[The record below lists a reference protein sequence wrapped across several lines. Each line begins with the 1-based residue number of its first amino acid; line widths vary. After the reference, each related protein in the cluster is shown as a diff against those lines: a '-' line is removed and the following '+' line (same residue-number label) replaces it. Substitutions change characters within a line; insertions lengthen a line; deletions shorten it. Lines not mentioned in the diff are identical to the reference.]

1 MVEMSEKAMSVP
13 ELTTLALQL
22 QEMYHKLL
30 ALVQSSCREAE
41 LEPMKNI
48 LRSILQ
54 EKSLYQLVT
63 ITQYRKEIN
72 NLKTVDEVFQFL
84 VEKHFLSYLNFQL
97 LKEFSSKTICGLDK
111 SKRIEKEL
119 SKYQK
124 HYKVFMSH
132 PEFSKLIQVFDES
145 PHLNPSTIIG
155 LPIIIVSLVGSWKHR
170 NKKQLEEWVPFLQEN
185 KVLLQSMGYK
195 CILITY
201 AIFPIHLPN
210 VMSFV
215 NDHQR
220 IQELRENGITIQVSD
235 EAVAMSKLLSS
246 SKETESLQRENAK
259 LKEMLDSVTQTQER
273 MMQVMMQNHDVL
285 MQNQETLTQN
295 QKTLMQNQETL
306 MQNQK
311 TLMQNQDKLMQ
322 NQDKLV
328 EGQQCPERLL
338 IVQAVKREYEDNNN
352 EYQIIQ
358 SGRHPVSLPMRSQ
371 SLSDKGRPQF
381 LQLRS
386 HHASYPGTERKRPL
400 SLGSLGEYITLT
412 IRHDWS
418 VQ

>member
-30 ALVQSSCREAE
+30 AQVQSSCREAE

-54 EKSLYQLVT
+54 EKSLYQLVA
-63 ITQYRKEIN
+63 IAQYRKEIN
-72 NLKTVDEVFQFL
+72 DLKTVDEVFQFL

-97 LKEFSSKTICGLDK
+97 LKEFSSKTICGLDQ

-119 SKYQK
+119 SKYRK
-124 HYKVFMSH
+124 RYKVFMSC

-210 VMSFV
+210 VMSFL
-215 NDHQR
+215 NDHKR
-220 IQELRENGITIQVSD
+220 LQELRENGITIQVSD
-235 EAVAMSKLLSS
+235 EATAMSKLLSS
-246 SKETESLQRENAK
+246 SKEMESLQRENAK
-259 LKEMLDSVTQTQER
+259 LKEILDLVTQTQER
-273 MMQVMMQNHDVL
+273 MMQVMTQNHNAL
-285 MQNQETLTQN
+285 MQNQDWLRQN
-295 QKTLMQNQETL
+295 QKMLMQHQDKL
-306 MQNQK
+306 MK
-311 TLMQNQDKLMQ
+311 NQDKLMQ

-328 EGQQCPERLL
+328 EGQECLERLL
-338 IVQAVKREYEDNNN
+338 IVQAVKKEYEDNND
-352 EYQIIQ
+352 EYQTIQ
-358 SGRHPVSLPMRSQ
+358 SGRYPVSLPMRSQ
-371 SLSDKGRPQF
+371 SLSERRRPQC

-386 HHASYPGTERKRPL
+386 HHASYSGTERKRPL
-400 SLGSLGEYITLT
+400 SLGSLGEYTILT
-412 IRHDWS
+412 IHHDWPL
-418 VQ
+418 Q

>member
-1 MVEMSEKAMSVP
+1 MSVP

-22 QEMYHKLL
+22 QEMYHRLL
-30 ALVQSSCREAE
+30 ALVQSSCRKAE

-54 EKSLYQLVT
+54 EKSLYQLVA
-63 ITQYRKEIN
+63 IAQYRKEIN
-72 NLKTVDEVFQFL
+72 DLKTVDEVFQFL

-97 LKEFSSKTICGLDK
+97 LKEFSSKTICGLDQ
-111 SKRIEKEL
+111 SKKIEKEL
-119 SKYQK
+119 SKYRK
-124 HYKVFMSH
+124 RYKVFMSC

-215 NDHQR
+215 NNHQR
-220 IQELRENGITIQVSD
+220 IQELKENGITIQVSD
-235 EAVAMSKLLSS
+235 EAIAMSKLLSS

-259 LKEMLDSVTQTQER
+259 LKEMLDLMTQTQER
-273 MMQVMMQNHDVL
+273 MMQVMMQNHNAL
-285 MQNQETLTQN
+285 MQKQETLT
-295 QKTLMQNQETL
+295 
-306 MQNQK
+306 
-311 TLMQNQDKLMQ
+311 Q

-328 EGQQCPERLL
+328 EGQQCLERLL
-338 IVQAVKREYEDNNN
+338 IVQAMKREYEDNND

-358 SGRHPVSLPMRSQ
+358 SGRHPESLPIRSQ
-371 SLSDKGRPQF
+371 SLSDRIRPQF
-381 LQLRS
+381 LPLHF
-386 HHASYPGTERKRPL
+386 HHPGTERKRPL
-400 SLGSLGEYITLT
+400 SVGEYILT
-412 IRHDWS
+412 IH
-418 VQ
+418 QLQKYTHTHTQ

>member
-30 ALVQSSCREAE
+30 AQVQSSCREAE

-54 EKSLYQLVT
+54 EKSLYQLVA
-63 ITQYRKEIN
+63 IAQYRKEIN
-72 NLKTVDEVFQFL
+72 DLKTVDEVFQFL

-97 LKEFSSKTICGLDK
+97 LKEFSSKTICGLDQ

-119 SKYQK
+119 SKYRK
-124 HYKVFMSH
+124 RYKVFMSC

-185 KVLLQSMGYK
+185 EVLLQSMGYK

-201 AIFPIHLPN
+201 AVFPIHLPK
-210 VMSFV
+210 VMSFL
-215 NDHQR
+215 NDHKR
-220 IQELRENGITIQVSD
+220 LQELRENGITIQVSD
-235 EAVAMSKLLSS
+235 EATAMSKLLSS
-246 SKETESLQRENAK
+246 TKEMESLQRENAK
-259 LKEMLDSVTQTQER
+259 LKEMLDSMTQTQER
-273 MMQVMMQNHDVL
+273 MMQVMMQNH
-285 MQNQETLTQN
+285 NA
-295 QKTLMQNQETL
+295 
-306 MQNQK
+306 
-311 TLMQNQDKLMQ
+311 LMQNQDKLMQ

-328 EGQQCPERLL
+328 EGQQCLERLL
-338 IVQAVKREYEDNNN
+338 IEQAVKREYKDNND

-358 SGRHPVSLPMRSQ
+358 SGRHPESLPIRSQ
-371 SLSDKGRPQF
+371 SLSDRKRPQF
-381 LQLRS
+381 LPLHF
-386 HHASYPGTERKRPL
+386 HHPGTERKRPL
-400 SLGSLGEYITLT
+400 SVGEYILT
-412 IRHDWS
+412 IH
-418 VQ
+418 QLQQ

>member
-22 QEMYHKLL
+22 QEMYHRLL
-30 ALVQSSCREAE
+30 ALVQSSCRKAE

-54 EKSLYQLVT
+54 EKSLYQLVA
-63 ITQYRKEIN
+63 IAQYRKEIN
-72 NLKTVDEVFQFL
+72 DLKTVNEVFQFL

-97 LKEFSSKTICGLDK
+97 LKEFSIKTICGLDQ

-119 SKYQK
+119 SKYWK

-215 NDHQR
+215 NNHQK

-235 EAVAMSKLLSS
+235 EAIAMSKLLSS

-259 LKEMLDSVTQTQER
+259 LKEMLDSMTQTQER
-273 MMQVMMQNHDVL
+273 MMQVMMQNH
-285 MQNQETLTQN
+285 NA
-295 QKTLMQNQETL
+295 
-306 MQNQK
+306 
-311 TLMQNQDKLMQ
+311 LMQ

-328 EGQQCPERLL
+328 EGQQCLERLL
-338 IVQAVKREYEDNNN
+338 IVQAMKREYEDNND

-358 SGRHPVSLPMRSQ
+358 SGRHPKSLPIRSQ
-371 SLSDKGRPQF
+371 SLSDRKRPQF
-381 LQLRS
+381 LPLHF
-386 HHASYPGTERKRPL
+386 HHPGTERKRPL
-400 SLGSLGEYITLT
+400 SVGEYILT
-412 IRHDWS
+412 IH
-418 VQ
+418 QLQ